1 MHGLR
6 AKSSAVLFVVALSGP
21 AFAGPTPGVPSPWN
35 GPWGGGYMAPEP
47 YSPWDS
53 PYLASG
59 YGFDYHSV
67 VHGLAASPSFMPGQA
82 AVGPGVQ
89 LLPGGG
95 YIVVPGAAPA
105 VPSYGGRRGY

>member
-6 AKSSAVLFVVALSGP
+6 AKSSAMLLTIALSGSV
-21 AFAGPTPGVPSPWN
+21 FAGPTPGVPSPWN

-82 AVGPGVQ
+82 AVGSGVQ

-95 YIVVPGAAPA
+95 YIVVPGAGPA
-105 VPSYGGRRGY
+105 MPGLGAGRGY